1 MFQIQCLNSKTE
13 SKTNILAKFCIE
25 PLKKGQGITI
35 GNTLRRVLL
44 SDLPGIAIV
53 GVRISGVSHEFS
65 TIPGLKE
72 DIVELL
78 LNLKQI
84 IFKGKISEP
93 VITRLRVQG
102 PGIITA
108 QDIDLPK
115 NIELVDPSQYIASL
129 GGRTSLEMEILI
141 EPGYSYLVSE
151 QVISRLPQGFLAVDA
166 VFMPVRKVNFF
177 VETSQNK
184 SFSTIESL
192 ILEISTNGS
201 VDPSDAIIN
210 AASILEN
217 IFASFKIDEVLP
229 SQSALIVESSEPKNE
244 YTSVML
250 EELELSVR
258 AYNCL

>member
-1 MFQIQCLNSKTE
+1 
-13 SKTNILAKFCIE
+13 
-25 PLKKGQGITI
+25 
-35 GNTLRRVLL
+35 
-44 SDLPGIAIV
+44 
-53 GVRISGVSHEFS
+53 
-65 TIPGLKE
+65 
-72 DIVELL
+72 
-78 LNLKQI
+78 
-84 IFKGKISEP
+84 
-93 VITRLRVQG
+93 
-102 PGIITA
+102 
-108 QDIDLPK
+108 LPK

-201 VDPSDAIIN
+201 IDPSDAIIN

-258 AYNCL
+258 AYNCLKRANVNNLSDLLKYSQDDLLEFKNFGQKSANEVCQSLLTRFGITLSKTKTIEV

>member
-1 MFQIQCLNSKTE
+1 MLPLTNMFQIQCLNSKTE

-78 LNLKQI
+78 LNLKQV

-102 PGIITA
+102 PGI
-108 QDIDLPK
+108 
-115 NIELVDPSQYIASL
+115 
-129 GGRTSLEMEILI
+129 GGSG
-141 EPGYSYLVSE
+141 PG
-151 QVISRLPQGFLAVDA
+151 I
-166 VFMPVRKVNFF
+166 
-177 VETSQNK
+177 
-184 SFSTIESL
+184 
-192 ILEISTNGS
+192 
-201 VDPSDAIIN
+201 
-210 AASILEN
+210 
-217 IFASFKIDEVLP
+217 
-229 SQSALIVESSEPKNE
+229 
-244 YTSVML
+244 
-250 EELELSVR
+250 
-258 AYNCL
+258 